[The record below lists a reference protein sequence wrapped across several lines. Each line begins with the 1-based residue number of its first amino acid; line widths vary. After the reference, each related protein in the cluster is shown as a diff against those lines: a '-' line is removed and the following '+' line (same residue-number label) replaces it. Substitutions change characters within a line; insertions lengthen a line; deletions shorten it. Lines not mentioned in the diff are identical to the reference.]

1 MVGRVTVLVLVM
13 LSLTLNIGC
22 QSGGKRTGVGA
33 AAGAVVGGVVGAARG
48 GVKGAAIGAAAG
60 AAAGGGIGYYLD
72 QRQKELSKVVETKK
86 TDDGLMVTLK
96 NDVLFDF
103 NKTDLSSQ
111 AQKTIAELGAI
122 LKKYPGDKLRITGF
136 TDKVGSNEY
145 NQQLSQQRAEAVQQ
159 QLATNGVEKE
169 RVRAVGVGE
178 TKAKGTETT
187 PNAEDRKVEI
197 YIDVE
202 QPKQS

>member
-1 MVGRVTVLVLVM
+1 MVARATVFLIM
-13 LSLTLNIGC
+13 ILSLSFNVGC

-60 AAAGGGIGYYLD
+60 GAAGAGIGYYLD
-72 QRQKELSKVVETKK
+72 QRAKELSKVVETKK

-136 TDKVGSNEY
+136 TDKVGTAEY
-145 NQQLSQQRAEAVQQ
+145 NQRLSQQRAEAVQQ
-159 QLATNGVEKE
+159 QLAANGVEKD

-178 TKAKGTETT
+178 TKATGNETE
-187 PNAEDRKVEI
+187 PRAEDRKVEI